1 MNPPGVLIQR
11 GALPF
16 TGFIF
21 HLVGA
26 LVTLVT
32 VISHVLLRNPQ
43 EVQLILSPR
52 KYSGAEV
59 AYPRE

>member
-26 LVTLVT
+26 LVT

-43 EVQLILSPR
+43 EVELILSPR